1 MKYKIGLL
9 GGTFNPIH
17 RGHIELGLRIREA
30 FQLKEILYIL
40 SARPPHKKGL
50 GIAPLDLRWKMLK
63 KALGPFPYLVPCDM
77 EMRRTT
83 ESWTIDTVNELITQ
97 YPDRQYYFISGSEG
111 FLKIKT
117 WKNYKKLLNTLSF
130 IVVLRKGLHQ
140 TVIEQLL
147 KEEGLIPYY
156 GSDMTGHKTNPKG
169 EPAVYLYSYQA
180 EHLFLSSTLI
190 RKKIKSTGYKL
201 IENFVVEEV
210 KKIMEENKLYEK

>member
-1 MKYKIGLL
+1 ML

-17 RGHIELGLRIREA
+17 RGHIELGKQIREA

-40 SARPPHKKGL
+40 SARPPHKKRL
-50 GIAPLDLRWKMLK
+50 EIAPIDLRWEMLE
-63 KALGPFPYLVPCDM
+63 KALGPFPYLVPCDI
-77 EMRRTT
+77 EMRRAAD
-83 ESWTIDTVNELITQ
+83 SWTIDTVNQLITR

-130 IVVLRKGLHQ
+130 IVVLRKGLHK
-140 TVIEQLL
+140 TAVEQLL
-147 KEEGLIPYY
+147 KEEGLSPYY
-156 GSDMTGHKTNPKG
+156 GSDMTGRQRNPEGKPG
-169 EPAVYLYSYQA
+169 VYLFSYQA

-190 RKKIKSTGYKL
+190 RKKIKSSGYKL
-201 IENFVVEEV
+201 IENFVVEGV